1 MARALDETDNII
13 SIDNVDNGK
22 ACNCHCIVCQTPLI
36 ARQGKKRS
44 WHFAHDTS
52 SGDVECAWSGETELH
67 LRVKEYL
74 STANQILVPI
84 GIHKP
89 SFETI
94 KIEGTLVEMRFDPT
108 RRIPDVTTFS
118 KGEKV
123 FIEIAVTHFCDAQ
136 KIKEYKS
143 HNANALE
150 FDFSNFEPEG
160 DTIKDKEIEEYISHC
175 EVTWLSVAPAGYIGC
190 KVHNH
195 ERKAI
200 QKLHEEYVKQDL
212 LYSLELQE
220 LTKKITLR
228 TEELKRVENIL
239 STKSPEAEDKKA
251 ILDWF
256 STEEQKLQQGLKKME
271 DDAIRQANISAEAQF
286 NASFDLLKQD
296 LENQFRL
303 DNKLLMQ
310 EIEIK
315 EAKFKKISD
324 LVHMTQHD
332 LDYKKTKLEAVKKE
346 ANAYLE
352 IEATIKN
359 ALKSLESKIVTIAQ
373 ARKQLAHILP
383 EFKAFCRK
391 TGTPWP
397 FAHDMD
403 EKLNTELVLGL
414 YTKLKKQV
422 TPYI

>member
-1 MARALDETDNII
+1 MTRALDETDNIT

-44 WHFAHDTS
+44 WHFAHGTS

-84 GIHKP
+84 GIHQP

-94 KIEGTLVEMRFDPT
+94 KIEDTLVEMRFDPT

-175 EVTWLSVAPAGYIGC
+175 EVSWLSVAPAGYIGS

-200 QKLHEEYVKQDL
+200 QKLHEEYIKQDL
-212 LYSLELQE
+212 MYSKKLQE
-220 LTKKITLR
+220 ITKKITLR
-228 TEELKRVENIL
+228 TEELRRVENIL
-239 STKSPEAEDKKA
+239 STKSPEAEEKKA
-251 ILDWF
+251 IMDWF
-256 STEEQKLQQGLKKME
+256 STEERKLQQALKIME
-271 DDAIRQANISAEAQF
+271 NNAIRQANISAEEQF
-286 NASFDLLKQD
+286 NASFSLLKQD
-296 LENQFRL
+296 MENQFRL
-303 DNKLLMQ
+303 DNKLLIQ
-310 EIEIK
+310 QIETK
-315 EAKFKKISD
+315 EVEAKTISD
-324 LVHMTQHD
+324 LANMAQHN
-332 LDYKKTKLEAVKKE
+332 LDYKKTQLEAVKKE

-383 EFKAFCRK
+383 EFKGFCRK

-397 FAHDMD
+397 FAYDID
-403 EKLNTELVLGL
+403 TKLNTSKAHEILQTL
-414 YTKLKKQV
+414 
-422 TPYI
+422 ISNN